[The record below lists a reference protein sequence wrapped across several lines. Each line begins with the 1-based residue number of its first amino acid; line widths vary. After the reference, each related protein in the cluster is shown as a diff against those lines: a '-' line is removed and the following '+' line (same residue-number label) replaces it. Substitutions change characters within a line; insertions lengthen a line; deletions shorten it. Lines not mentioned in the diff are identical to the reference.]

1 MLALPELPEL
11 PELFAALGT
20 EGMGGRE
27 LDSKTLCSESSEMI
41 NSFESFNFT
50 CFYMFSWIISGVDW
64 YGLALNLDL
73 ECHKMYQRDVS
84 RTLEARS
91 TSIGTF
97 HVKPGVTWEGRL
109 NL

>member
-50 CFYMFSWIISGVDW
+50 CFYMFLHVFMDNFGC
-64 YGLALNLDL
+64 GLVWTCFEL
-73 ECHKMYQRDVS
+73 
-84 RTLEARS
+84 
-91 TSIGTF
+91 
-97 HVKPGVTWEGRL
+97 RL
-109 NL
+109 RMS

>member
-41 NSFESFNFT
+41 HSFESFNF
-50 CFYMFSWIISGVDW
+50 II
-64 YGLALNLDL
+64 
-73 ECHKMYQRDVS
+73 
-84 RTLEARS
+84 
-91 TSIGTF
+91 
-97 HVKPGVTWEGRL
+97 
-109 NL
+109 